1 MKKIP
6 KTVFLL
12 ESKSDYEKIKKQK
25 DDNFQIITFNF
36 ELHNIFKKKSIQHII
51 SDEFLS
57 QNELLSIQNNALSL
71 SDWYIEN
78 EIKEY
83 ISYKG
88 VNLGS
93 LIQGEFINTLVNFL
107 KRFLEC
113 SNIIKKYNSDTIF
126 FSSGIIFEI
135 MKQFSVNV
143 KKISNVHD
151 EKLFFPLDSLKIK
164 TSIGIKNYSTEINI
178 SQNIFKKLK
187 KITEKTSSMISKRS
201 DKNIKTI
208 LISEF
213 NTLIY
218 ESLFLKMPEFKLN
231 FVFFNRRQPTI
242 WNLKSLSVIK
252 KSKVIIENETTL
264 MNKKIKGDIQNGK
277 KVVEKNID
285 NLFKNNI
292 FFKSFFS
299 INGNSFW
306 APFSSYFINYFKKRS
321 SENIK
326 EIELV
331 IELLEKFSFV
341 ATLIHSEAGPNEKI
355 ILQLAK
361 KKKIVNFLLQHGLIN
376 DSLEGY
382 EHNVHRGVIPIES
395 EQSIVWGKINQD
407 YFKHIGI
414 SADRVHTLGTPIY
427 DDLNIEKIDNKE
439 DYVLLATS
447 GPTKEDVFDLTINT
461 IEKNIETIK
470 TICKVVTKYNKKLI
484 IKLHPSPDEF
494 DPTQI
499 VKEINPEIKIVKT
512 GKISQLIKNSSI
524 VVVIDESS
532 AIIDAHLLGK
542 PVLSV
547 AVKAEE
553 YGIPTV
559 LKNNSCIM
567 TNRESFDK
575 DFFRVMNDK
584 VHRETI
590 IENEKKSTQNY
601 ISFQKNSAK
610 MILSFLEKFECK

>member
-201 DKNIKTI
+201 DKNAKTI

-601 ISFQKNSAK
+601 ISFQKNGAK

>member
-6 KTVFLL
+6 KTIFLL
-12 ESKSDYEKIKKQK
+12 ESKSDYKKIKKQK

-201 DKNIKTI
+201 DKNAKTI

-382 EHNVHRGVIPIES
+382 EHNAHRGVIPIES

-601 ISFQKNSAK
+601 ISFQKNGAK

>member
-6 KTVFLL
+6 KTIFLL
-12 ESKSDYEKIKKQK
+12 ESKSDYKKIKKQK

-201 DKNIKTI
+201 DKNAKTI

-601 ISFQKNSAK
+601 ISFQKNGAK
-610 MILSFLEKFECK
+610 MILSFFEKFECK

>member
-201 DKNIKTI
+201 DKNAKTI

-382 EHNVHRGVIPIES
+382 EHNVHRGVIPVES
-395 EQSIVWGKINQD
+395 EQSIVWGKINQN
-407 YFKHIGI
+407 YFKQIGI
-414 SADRVHTLGTPIY
+414 SADRIHTLGTPIY
-427 DDLNIEKIDNKE
+427 DDLNIEKTNNKE
-439 DYVLLATS
+439 NYVLLATS
-447 GPTKEDVFDLTINT
+447 GPTKEDAFDLTINT

-512 GKISQLIKNSSI
+512 GKISELIKNSS
-524 VVVIDESS
+524 VVIVIDESS

-601 ISFQKNSAK
+601 ISFQKNGAE
-610 MILSFLEKFECK
+610 MILNFLEKFERK

>member
-6 KTVFLL
+6 KTIFLL
-12 ESKSDYEKIKKQK
+12 ESKSDYKKIKKQK

-164 TSIGIKNYSTEINI
+164 TSIGIKNYSTEINVP
-178 SQNIFKKLK
+178 QNIFKKLK
-187 KITEKTSSMISKRS
+187 KITEKTSSMVSKRS
-201 DKNIKTI
+201 GKNVKTI

-326 EIELV
+326 
-331 IELLEKFSFV
+331 
-341 ATLIHSEAGPNEKI
+341 
-355 ILQLAK
+355 
-361 KKKIVNFLLQHGLIN
+361 
-376 DSLEGY
+376 
-382 EHNVHRGVIPIES
+382 
-395 EQSIVWGKINQD
+395 
-407 YFKHIGI
+407 
-414 SADRVHTLGTPIY
+414 
-427 DDLNIEKIDNKE
+427 
-439 DYVLLATS
+439 
-447 GPTKEDVFDLTINT
+447 
-461 IEKNIETIK
+461 
-470 TICKVVTKYNKKLI
+470 
-484 IKLHPSPDEF
+484 
-494 DPTQI
+494 
-499 VKEINPEIKIVKT
+499 
-512 GKISQLIKNSSI
+512 
-524 VVVIDESS
+524 
-532 AIIDAHLLGK
+532 
-542 PVLSV
+542 
-547 AVKAEE
+547 
-553 YGIPTV
+553 
-559 LKNNSCIM
+559 
-567 TNRESFDK
+567 
-575 DFFRVMNDK
+575 
-584 VHRETI
+584 
-590 IENEKKSTQNY
+590 
-601 ISFQKNSAK
+601 
-610 MILSFLEKFECK
+610 

>member
-201 DKNIKTI
+201 DKNAKTI

-277 KVVEKNID
+277 KVIEKNID

-575 DFFRVMNDK
+575 DFFCVMNDK

-601 ISFQKNSAK
+601 ISFQKNGAK

>member
-201 DKNIKTI
+201 DKNAKTI

-331 IELLEKFSFV
+331 IELLEKFSFA

-601 ISFQKNSAK
+601 ISFQKNGAK

>member
-57 QNELLSIQNNALSL
+57 QNELLSIQNNALTL

-164 TSIGIKNYSTEINI
+164 TSIGIKNYSTEINVP
-178 SQNIFKKLK
+178 QNIFKKLK
-187 KITEKTSSMISKRS
+187 KITEKTSSMVSKRS
-201 DKNIKTI
+201 DKNVKTI

-264 MNKKIKGDIQNGK
+264 MNKKIKDDIQNGK

-285 NLFKNNI
+285 NLFKNNL

-331 IELLEKFSFV
+331 IELLEKFSFA

-355 ILQLAK
+355 ILQLSK

-382 EHNVHRGVIPIES
+382 EHNAHRGVIPIES

-407 YFKHIGI
+407 YFKHIGV

-499 VKEINPEIKIVKT
+499 VKEINSEIKIIKT

-601 ISFQKNSAK
+601 ISFQKNGAK
-610 MILSFLEKFECK
+610 MILSFFEKFECK

>member
-187 KITEKTSSMISKRS
+187 KITEKTSSMVSKRS
-201 DKNIKTI
+201 GKNVKTI

-575 DFFRVMNDK
+575 DFFCVMNDK

-601 ISFQKNSAK
+601 ISFQKNGAK

>member
-201 DKNIKTI
+201 DKNAKTI

-575 DFFRVMNDK
+575 DFFCVMNDK

-601 ISFQKNSAK
+601 ISFQKNGAK

>member
-164 TSIGIKNYSTEINI
+164 TSIGIKNYSTEINVP
-178 SQNIFKKLK
+178 QNIFKKLK

-201 DKNIKTI
+201 DKNVKTI

-601 ISFQKNSAK
+601 ISFQKNGAK

>member
-201 DKNIKTI
+201 DKNAKTI

-553 YGIPTV
+553 HGIPTV

-575 DFFRVMNDK
+575 DFFCVMNDK

-601 ISFQKNSAK
+601 ISFQKNGAK

>member
-6 KTVFLL
+6 KTIFLL
-12 ESKSDYEKIKKQK
+12 ESKSDYKKIKKQK

-187 KITEKTSSMISKRS
+187 KITEKTSSMVSKRS
-201 DKNIKTI
+201 DKNVKTI

-575 DFFRVMNDK
+575 DFFCVMNDK

-601 ISFQKNSAK
+601 ISFQKNGAK

>member
-6 KTVFLL
+6 KTIFLL
-12 ESKSDYEKIKKQK
+12 ESKSDYKKIKKQK

-178 SQNIFKKLK
+178 PQNIFKKLK
-187 KITEKTSSMISKRS
+187 KITEKTSSMVSKRS
-201 DKNIKTI
+201 DKNVKTI

-331 IELLEKFSFV
+331 IELLEKFSFA

-355 ILQLAK
+355 ILQLSK

-382 EHNVHRGVIPIES
+382 EHNAHRGVIPIES

-601 ISFQKNSAK
+601 ISFQKNGAK

>member
-187 KITEKTSSMISKRS
+187 KITEKTSSMVSKKS
-201 DKNIKTI
+201 DKNVKTI
-208 LISEF
+208 LVSEF

-218 ESLFLKMPEFKLN
+218 KSLFLKMPEFKLN

-601 ISFQKNSAK
+601 ISFQKNGAK

>member
-187 KITEKTSSMISKRS
+187 KITEKTSSMISKKS
-201 DKNIKTI
+201 DKNVKTI
-208 LISEF
+208 LVSEF

-218 ESLFLKMPEFKLN
+218 KSLFLKMPEFKLN

-601 ISFQKNSAK
+601 ISFQKNGAK

>member
-6 KTVFLL
+6 KTIFLL
-12 ESKSDYEKIKKQK
+12 ESKSDYKKIKKQK

-201 DKNIKTI
+201 DKNAKTI

>member
-201 DKNIKTI
+201 DKNAKTI

-355 ILQLAK
+355 ILQLSK

-601 ISFQKNSAK
+601 ISFQKNGAK

>member
-164 TSIGIKNYSTEINI
+164 TSIGIKNYSTEINVP
-178 SQNIFKKLK
+178 QNIFKKLK
-187 KITEKTSSMISKRS
+187 KITEKTSSMVSKRS
-201 DKNIKTI
+201 GKNVKTI

-512 GKISQLIKNSSI
+512 SKISQLIKNSSI

-601 ISFQKNSAK
+601 ISFQKNGAK

>member
-164 TSIGIKNYSTEINI
+164 TSIGIKNYSTEINVP
-178 SQNIFKKLK
+178 QNIFKKLK

-439 DYVLLATS
+439 DYILLATS

-575 DFFRVMNDK
+575 DFFCVMNDK

-601 ISFQKNSAK
+601 ISFQKNGAK

>member
-164 TSIGIKNYSTEINI
+164 TSIGIKNYSTEINVP
-178 SQNIFKKLK
+178 QNIFKKLK

-201 DKNIKTI
+201 DKNAKTI

-382 EHNVHRGVIPIES
+382 EHNAHRGVIPIES

-567 TNRESFDK
+567 TNCESFDK

-601 ISFQKNSAK
+601 ISFQKNGAK

>member
-143 KKISNVHD
+143 KKISNIHD

-178 SQNIFKKLK
+178 PQNIFKKLK
-187 KITEKTSSMISKRS
+187 KITEKTSSMVSKRS
-201 DKNIKTI
+201 DKNVKTI

-264 MNKKIKGDIQNGK
+264 MNKKIKDDIQNGK

-285 NLFKNNI
+285 NLFKNNL

-331 IELLEKFSFV
+331 IELLEKFSFA

-355 ILQLAK
+355 ILQLSK

-382 EHNVHRGVIPIES
+382 EHNAHRGVIPIES

-407 YFKHIGI
+407 YFKHIGV

-499 VKEINPEIKIVKT
+499 VKEINSEIKIIKT

-590 IENEKKSTQNY
+590 IENEKKSIQNY
-601 ISFQKNSAK
+601 ISFQKNGAK
-610 MILSFLEKFECK
+610 MILSFFEKFECK

>member
-187 KITEKTSSMISKRS
+187 KITEKTSSMVSKRS
-201 DKNIKTI
+201 DKNVKTI

-285 NLFKNNI
+285 NLFKNNL

-355 ILQLAK
+355 ILQLSK

-382 EHNVHRGVIPIES
+382 EHNAHRGVIPIES

-407 YFKHIGI
+407 YFKHIGV

-601 ISFQKNSAK
+601 ISFQKNGAK

>member
-164 TSIGIKNYSTEINI
+164 TSIGIKNYSTEINVP
-178 SQNIFKKLK
+178 QNIFKKLK
-187 KITEKTSSMISKRS
+187 KITEKTSSMVSKRS
-201 DKNIKTI
+201 GKNVKTI

-601 ISFQKNSAK
+601 ISFQKNGAK

>member
-6 KTVFLL
+6 KTIFLL
-12 ESKSDYEKIKKQK
+12 ESKSDYKKIKKQK

-164 TSIGIKNYSTEINI
+164 TSIGIKNYSTEINVP
-178 SQNIFKKLK
+178 QNIFKKLK
-187 KITEKTSSMISKRS
+187 KITEKTSSMVSKRS
-201 DKNIKTI
+201 GKNVKTI

-331 IELLEKFSFV
+331 IELLEKFSFA

-382 EHNVHRGVIPIES
+382 EHNAHRGVIPIES

-601 ISFQKNSAK
+601 ISFQKNGAK

>member
-6 KTVFLL
+6 KTIFLL
-12 ESKSDYEKIKKQK
+12 ESKSDYKKIKKQK

-201 DKNIKTI
+201 DKNAKTI

-601 ISFQKNSAK
+601 ISFQKNGAK

>member
-187 KITEKTSSMISKRS
+187 KITEKTSSMVSKRS
-201 DKNIKTI
+201 GKNVKTI

-601 ISFQKNSAK
+601 ISFQKNGAK

>member
-187 KITEKTSSMISKRS
+187 KITEKTSSMVSKRS
-201 DKNIKTI
+201 GKNVKTI

-382 EHNVHRGVIPIES
+382 EHNAHRGVIPIES

-407 YFKHIGI
+407 YFKHIGV

-601 ISFQKNSAK
+601 ISFQKNGAK

>member
-201 DKNIKTI
+201 DKNAKTI

-382 EHNVHRGVIPIES
+382 EHNAHRGVIPIES

-601 ISFQKNSAK
+601 ISFQKNGAK

>member
-12 ESKSDYEKIKKQK
+12 ESKSDYEKIKRQK

-164 TSIGIKNYSTEINI
+164 TSIGIKNYSTEINVP
-178 SQNIFKKLK
+178 QNIFKKLK
-187 KITEKTSSMISKRS
+187 KITEKTSSMVSKRS
-201 DKNIKTI
+201 GKNVKTI

-601 ISFQKNSAK
+601 ISFQKNGAK

>member
-6 KTVFLL
+6 KTIFLL
-12 ESKSDYEKIKKQK
+12 ESKSDYKKIKKQK

-187 KITEKTSSMISKRS
+187 KITEKTSSMVSKRS
-201 DKNIKTI
+201 GKNVKTI

-575 DFFRVMNDK
+575 DFFCVMNDK

-601 ISFQKNSAK
+601 ISFQKNGAK

>member
-187 KITEKTSSMISKRS
+187 KITEKTSSMVSKRS
-201 DKNIKTI
+201 GKNVKTI

-331 IELLEKFSFV
+331 IDLLEKFSFA

-601 ISFQKNSAK
+601 ISFQKNGAK

>member
-201 DKNIKTI
+201 DKNAKTI

-331 IELLEKFSFV
+331 IELLEKFSFA

-427 DDLNIEKIDNKE
+427 DDLNIEKIYNKE

-601 ISFQKNSAK
+601 ISFQKNGAK

>member
-178 SQNIFKKLK
+178 PQNIFKKLK
-187 KITEKTSSMISKRS
+187 KITEKTSSMVSKRS
-201 DKNIKTI
+201 DKNVKTI

-264 MNKKIKGDIQNGK
+264 MNKKIKDDIQNGK

-285 NLFKNNI
+285 NLFKNNL

-331 IELLEKFSFV
+331 IELLEKFSFA

-355 ILQLAK
+355 ILQLSK

-382 EHNVHRGVIPIES
+382 EHNAHRGVIPIES

-407 YFKHIGI
+407 YFKHIGV

-499 VKEINPEIKIVKT
+499 VKEINSEIKIIKT

-590 IENEKKSTQNY
+590 IENEKKSIQNY
-601 ISFQKNSAK
+601 ISFQKNGAK
-610 MILSFLEKFECK
+610 MILSFFEKFECK

>member
-12 ESKSDYEKIKKQK
+12 ESKSDYEKIKRQK

-36 ELHNIFKKKSIQHII
+36 ELHNIFKKKFIQHII

-164 TSIGIKNYSTEINI
+164 TSIGIKNYSTEINVP
-178 SQNIFKKLK
+178 QNIFKKLK
-187 KITEKTSSMISKRS
+187 KITEKTSSMVSKRS
-201 DKNIKTI
+201 GKNVKTI

-601 ISFQKNSAK
+601 ISFQKNGAK

>member
-1 MKKIP
+1 MKKTP

-25 DDNFQIITFNF
+25 DGNFQIITFNF

-178 SQNIFKKLK
+178 PQNIFKKLK
-187 KITEKTSSMISKRS
+187 KITEKTSSMVSKRS
-201 DKNIKTI
+201 DKNVKTI

-264 MNKKIKGDIQNGK
+264 MNKKIKDDIQNGK

-285 NLFKNNI
+285 NLFKNNL

-331 IELLEKFSFV
+331 IELLEKFSFA

-355 ILQLAK
+355 ILQLSK

-382 EHNVHRGVIPIES
+382 EHNAHRGVIPIES

-407 YFKHIGI
+407 YFKHIGV

-553 YGIPTV
+553 YGIPSV

-601 ISFQKNSAK
+601 ISFQKNGAK
-610 MILSFLEKFECK
+610 MILSFFEKFECK

>member
-201 DKNIKTI
+201 DKNAKTI

-382 EHNVHRGVIPIES
+382 EHNAHRGVIPIES

-575 DFFRVMNDK
+575 DFFCVMNDK

-601 ISFQKNSAK
+601 ISFQKNGAK

>member
-1 MKKIP
+1 
-6 KTVFLL
+6 
-12 ESKSDYEKIKKQK
+12 
-25 DDNFQIITFNF
+25 
-36 ELHNIFKKKSIQHII
+36 
-51 SDEFLS
+51 
-57 QNELLSIQNNALSL
+57 
-71 SDWYIEN
+71 
-78 EIKEY
+78 
-83 ISYKG
+83 
-88 VNLGS
+88 
-93 LIQGEFINTLVNFL
+93 
-107 KRFLEC
+107 
-113 SNIIKKYNSDTIF
+113 
-126 FSSGIIFEI
+126 
-135 MKQFSVNV
+135 
-143 KKISNVHD
+143 
-151 EKLFFPLDSLKIK
+151 
-164 TSIGIKNYSTEINI
+164 
-178 SQNIFKKLK
+178 
-187 KITEKTSSMISKRS
+187 MISKRS
-201 DKNIKTI
+201 DKNVKTI

-277 KVVEKNID
+277 KVIEKNID

-331 IELLEKFSFV
+331 IELLEKFSFA

-601 ISFQKNSAK
+601 ISFQKNGAK